1 MVIGNKTKKS
11 RQHRLDRKKSISNE
25 GNHPKRTTV
34 SPGAIPLPLCSFCRH
49 RPQLSLLVTQITS
62 LISLFNIYIISL
74 FYACVNNFVRVAKT
88 FFCPQKRMVCGFC
101 RHAGLVKSVLN
112 FYLLLKNY
120 EIYCIIE
127 WVYINRRISAQNNS

>member
-34 SPGAIPLPLCSFCRH
+34 SLGAIPLLLCSFCRH

-62 LISLFNIYIISL
+62 LISLFSTTIPQEAKMLACKGIFAPPSIVVGERTARSDAIS
-74 FYACVNNFVRVAKT
+74 
-88 FFCPQKRMVCGFC
+88 
-101 RHAGLVKSVLN
+101 
-112 FYLLLKNY
+112 
-120 EIYCIIE
+120 
-127 WVYINRRISAQNNS
+127 SAQVLRSKTLRLLYHYYMRLSTILFGWQKPFSARKSA